1 LTAEETKSLLNI
13 FTQFST
19 QIEEMSEDFTEF
31 KEEVDTTNEIV
42 EQTKTNVI
50 FSHKINIQTSFDYQR
65 EEASNIEKEFH
76 SKRVRDV
83 HYRNKKVKMLKK
95 EKSGIIKCLGY
106 CVDKDIPLLVIKI
119 PK

>member
-1 LTAEETKSLLNI
+1 MAT
-13 FTQFST
+13 
-19 QIEEMSEDFTEF
+19 DFEEF
-31 KEEVDTTNEIV
+31 KDEVDTTNEIV
-42 EQTKTNVI
+42 EQTKNNVI
-50 FSHKINIQTSFDYQR
+50 FSHKLDIQTSFDYQR

-83 HYRNKKVKMLKK
+83 HYRNKKMKVLKR
-95 EKSGIIKCLGY
+95 EKSGIVKVLGY